1 VCVCLTCFSVFLMY
15 FSFPRF
21 CCMCVH
27 VCVRVHVHVTV
38 CVRVC
43 LTCVSASCT
52 CDVFFRLL
60 VHLLHLQLV
69 KYEGTQEVDAV
80 VFERKL
86 EKDLDGLTSQ
96 VYRESCVLQRVAA
109 CCSVL
114 QRVAACCSVL

>member
-1 VCVCLTCFSVFLMY
+1 
-15 FSFPRF
+15 
-21 CCMCVH
+21 MCVH